1 MYLEIIEERFD
12 SMLKQI
18 KRTIAMLLALALMLS
33 IVPVTFA
40 AEDEYSADG
49 AYIFTFSD
57 SGITV
62 DQEGTGGKYKASKT
76 ELKIQAAGT
85 YIVSGSCADGFIQ
98 VSKGVTGVTLVLDG
112 LNLTNSVT
120 CPLSLNKSTGVT
132 LVVADGTVNTLTD
145 NAYNNDTVNTA
156 NLDAE
161 NAVIKCKDGSQVTIC
176 GGGTLNLIAKGER
189 GLKSG
194 AQDIETDPANPR
206 DAWLVIKEA
215 TINITA
221 TAGAD
226 ANGGDAIKAD
236 QLLKVLSGT
245 LNLSYVDDGLKS
257 DADLYL
263 GEAGTVGP
271 NVTMTK
277 GCEGIEAINIY
288 AYSGTYNIT
297 VAMNGTTG
305 GNGIKADQVLKMVN
319 GNYTINCNDDAIKC
333 EYYVYIGAP
342 CSTEG
347 PTINVTKS
355 YEGVEGA
362 NIFIYGGDI
371 KVEASDDAMNAA
383 NSDLGTSSPGAP
395 GGRPGQGA
403 TSSYAFDLQI
413 LGGKIYCNSGGDGLD
428 SNKALTIRGGQSVVL
443 SSTQNDNSALDVDG
457 VVSITGGIFL
467 GVSKKGMFGGLSNS
481 QYYLTASNRS
491 ITAGQQVYVTDING
505 DIFTGSTT
513 TATRSANFVI
523 FSSPE
528 LANSPSENYVHN
540 GSTSYNS
547 ARQGSGIS
555 NPYVVTAHEL
565 VKSPAVAATCTTPG
579 QTEGSYCAQC
589 GMVVSVATEI
599 PAKGHGE
606 GYYVPQQDATCTEK
620 GYTEGYKC
628 SVCDEVLSGCEK
640 IKKLGHDTVMVN
652 VVPATCTTDGYSG
665 DEYCNRCGETVTA
678 GTVVAAGG
686 HVEVIDKAVA
696 ATCTTDGLTEGKHCS
711 ACNEVIVAQEIVPAT
726 GHTVVTAAAVA
737 ATCTT
742 DGLTEGSYCSVCNEI
757 LTAQTVI
764 PATGHDV
771 VIDAGYAP
779 TCLNSG
785 LTDGQHCA
793 TCHVVLVAQTA
804 ITRLGHDYVCT
815 DLGNGTHAEIC
826 SRCDKAK
833 TAEAHTPDA
842 NGVCTLCGNG
852 ASTEP
857 TLDENIKIFHTLDLA
872 SDISV
877 SFVVPM
883 SALSGYDSYY
893 LECVLPEYEGN
904 TQIGTSTVQIQPV
917 ANGNYY
923 YFTLTGITAVRMGDM
938 VDAVLH
944 MTKGNAK
951 YISKTDNYSVATY
964 AYAML
969 NSSKDAKMLALCA
982 DLLRYGAEAQSFK
995 KYRLDSLVDAAMT
1008 DEHKA
1013 YLSNTDTLSFTA
1025 TDSLLGD
1032 AELPFITWLGKTLD
1046 LGSKVGMKFVFNATN
1061 YSGNVEN
1068 LSMKVSYTG
1077 SNGEVKTVTLTGAEA
1092 YGSTGNYYSFT
1103 FYGLLA
1109 SELRTIV
1116 DVAICEGDLQ
1126 LSETLRYSA
1135 ETYAAKTGGSTLENL
1150 TKALFAYSD
1159 SAKAF
1164 FAK

>member
-1 MYLEIIEERFD
+1 
-12 SMLKQI
+12 MLKKI
-18 KRTIAMLLALALMLS
+18 KRTLAMLLALALMLS
-33 IVPVTFA
+33 LVPVTFA
-40 AEDEYSADG
+40 AENEYSTDG
-49 AYIFTFSD
+49 AYVFTFSD

-62 DQEGTGGKYKASKT
+62 NQEGSGGKYSAKDT

-98 VSKGVTGVTLVLDG
+98 VSKSVTGVTLVLNG
-112 LNLTNSVT
+112 LTLTNSVT
-120 CPLSLNKSTGVT
+120 CPLSLNKSTGATV
-132 LVVADGTVNTLTD
+132 VVADGTVNTLTD

-156 NLDAE
+156 NTDAE

-189 GLKSG
+189 GIKSG

-206 DAWLVIKEA
+206 DAWLVIRDA

-221 TAGAD
+221 TAGNG

-263 GEAGTVGP
+263 GEAGTAGP

-277 GCEGIEAINIY
+277 GSEGIEAVNIY

-297 VAMNGTTG
+297 VTTDSTGGG

-319 GNYTINCNDDAIKC
+319 GSYTINCNDDAIKS

-347 PTINVTKS
+347 PTINVTNS

-395 GGRPGQGA
+395 GRPGGS

-413 LGGKIYCNSGGDGLD
+413 LGGNIYCNSGGDGLD

-443 SSTQNDNSALDVDG
+443 SSKQQDNSALDVDG
-457 VVSITGGIFL
+457 VVTLTGGIFL
-467 GVSKKGMFGGLSNS
+467 GVSYKGMFSSISNS

-491 ITAGQQVYVTDING
+491 ISAGQQIYVTSNTG
-505 DIFTGSTT
+505 ATFTGSTA
-513 TATRSANFVI
+513 TATRSANFII

-528 LANSPSENYVHN
+528 LANSPSENYVHY
-540 GSTSYNS
+540 GSGSYNS
-547 ARQGSGIS
+547 ARQGSGVS

-565 VKSPAVAATCTTPG
+565 VTSPAVAATCTTPG
-579 QTEGSYCAQC
+579 MTEGSYCAQC
-589 GMVVSVATEI
+589 GMVVSEATEV
-599 PAKGHGE
+599 PATGHGE

-628 SVCDEVLSGCEK
+628 STCDAVLSGCEK
-640 IKKLGHDTVMVN
+640 IKKLGHDTVLVN
-652 VVPATCTTDGYSG
+652 VVPATCQSDGYSG
-665 DEYCNRCGETVTA
+665 DEYCNRCGETVAT
-678 GTVVAAGG
+678 GTVIAAGG
-686 HVEVIDKAVA
+686 HTEVVDKAVA

-711 ACNEVIVAQEIVPAT
+711 TCGEIIVAQEIIPAT

-742 DGLTEGSYCSVCNEI
+742 DGMTEGSYCSVCNEI
-757 LTAQTVI
+757 FAAQTII
-764 PATGHDV
+764 PATGHAV
-771 VIDAGYAP
+771 VIDAAVAP

-785 LTDGQHCA
+785 LTEGSHCA
-793 TCHVVLVAQTA
+793 TCNIVLVAQEA
-804 ITRLGHDYVCT
+804 VARLGHDYVCT
-815 DLGNGTHAEIC
+815 DLGNGTHAEVC

-857 TLDENIKIFHTLDLA
+857 TVDENIKIYHTLDLA

-877 SFVVPM
+877 TFAVPKT
-883 SALSGYDSYY
+883 ALASYDSYY
-893 LECVLPEYEGN
+893 LECTLPEYEGN
-904 TQIGTSTVQIQPV
+904 ELTGTSSVRVDPV
-917 ANGNYY
+917 VSGSYY

-938 VDAVLH
+938 VEAVLH
-944 MTKGNAK
+944 MSKGGAE
-951 YISKTDNYSVATY
+951 YISLTDSYSVATY

-969 NSSKDAKMLALCA
+969 EKSSDAYMLTLCA
-982 DLLRYGAEAQSFK
+982 DLLRYGAEAQSYK
-995 KYRLDSLVDAAMT
+995 GYRTDALVDAAMT
-1008 DEHKA
+1008 DEQRA
-1013 YLSNTDTLSFTA
+1013 YCSDTEVLTFTE
-1025 TDSLLGD
+1025 TDSFLGD
-1032 AELPFITWLGKTLD
+1032 VESPFITWVGKTLD
-1046 LGSKVGMKFVFNATN
+1046 LGSKVGMKFVFNTTN
-1061 YSGNVEN
+1061 YAGNISD
-1068 LSMKVSYTG
+1068 LSMKVTYVG
-1077 SNGEVKTVTLTGAEA
+1077 SNGESKTVILTDAEA
-1092 YGSTGNYYSFT
+1092 YGTSGTRYSFT

-1109 SELRTIV
+1109 SELRTVV
-1116 DVAICEGDLQ
+1116 DVAVYEGDIQ
-1126 LSETLRYSA
+1126 LCETLRYSA
-1135 ETYAAKTGGSTLENL
+1135 ETYAAKNTAGPLAPL
-1150 TKALFAYSD
+1150 CKALFAYSD